1 MEGEVCA
8 QNIKKKKTREAKE
21 RRAEQREG
29 DGGGIESRN
38 VINEINTAN

>member
-1 MEGEVCA
+1 MEGEVFFPKY
-8 QNIKKKKTREAKE
+8 KKKKTREAKE

>member
-1 MEGEVCA
+1 MEGEVFFPKY
-8 QNIKKKKTREAKE
+8 KKKKMREAKE